1 MKSKYIFLAAMS
13 LLTLPAMA
21 QETYENARLL
31 EKDLNGTARYVG
43 MGGAMEALGADIS
56 TISTNPAGLALFRRS
71 AVSMSFG
78 GVLQHDAYSFA
89 NGKPA
94 HPTFDQIG
102 GVYTVSNSEDG
113 IWNIGFNYH
122 KSRDFNYLLSAGG
135 ALNNG
140 AQNKLS
146 YGKVLGGMDDNGYS
160 ILNLDERNGIL
171 RGKAPFTSQLDN
183 LYYNNFLVNPSKQV
197 GYNEATAYSMQR
209 AATGYVG
216 QYDLSISGNINDRVY
231 LGLALGLRDV
241 HYEGRALYTERLVNS
256 SNASIGSVEV
266 EDIRRVT
273 GTGVDAR
280 IGAIFRPIA
289 GSPFRFGVSI
299 ATPVLYDLNTDNTT
313 TLFNHTNI
321 TGYNNRNN
329 TSNGYGFK
337 VVTPWKFGASI
348 GHTMGGFLALGASY
362 EYADYGATDTRVN
375 EEGSY
380 YDGFYS
386 HYYES
391 SYSDKA
397 MNRHT
402 KETLKG
408 VSTLKL
414 GAEAKLSSAV
424 AVRAGYNYVS
434 ALYNKNGFKNGG
446 LDSYGSNYSTATDYI
461 NWGATNRFTLGLGYS
476 GKHFNIDLAYQY
488 SAVTG
493 DFYPF
498 MAFSVDKYNG
508 KDGAGNVITQHITG
522 DNTQTKV
529 HNNRHQVL
537 LTLGYRF

>member
-1 MKSKYIFLAAMS
+1 MKSKYICLAAMGF
-13 LLTLPAMA
+13 LALPAMA

-43 MGGAMEALGADIS
+43 MGGAMEALGADLS

-71 AVSMSFG
+71 AVSASFG

-94 HPTFDQIG
+94 HATFDQIG
-102 GVYTVSNSEDG
+102 GVYTMRNSEGG

-122 KSRDFNYLLSAGG
+122 KRQDFNYLLSTSA
-135 ALNNG
+135 ALHNG

-146 YGKVLGGMDDNGYS
+146 YGKVLGGMDDSGYS
-160 ILNLDERNGIL
+160 ILNLDERNGVL

-183 LYYNNFLVNPSKQV
+183 LYYNQFLVSPSKQV
-197 GYNEATAYSMQR
+197 GYNEATGFSMQR
-209 AATGYVG
+209 AATGYIG
-216 QYDLSISGNINDRVY
+216 QYDVSISGNLNDRVY
-231 LGLALGLRDV
+231 LGVAFGIQDV
-241 HYEGRALYTERLVNS
+241 HYEGRALYTEQLVNS
-256 SNASIGSVEV
+256 ANASVGSVSV
-266 EDIRRVT
+266 EDVRTVT
-273 GTGVDAR
+273 GTGIDAR
-280 IGAIFRPIA
+280 FGAIFRPIA

-299 ATPVLYDLNTDNTT
+299 ATPVLYDLTTENNT

-321 TGYNNRNN
+321 SGYNNFNN
-329 TSNGYGFK
+329 TSNSYSFK
-337 VVTPWKFGASI
+337 VVTPWKFGVSV

-362 EYADYGATDTRVN
+362 DYAYYSATDTRVN

-380 YDGFYS
+380 SDGFYS

-391 SYSDKA
+391 SYSDKE

-402 KETLKG
+402 KQTLRG

-414 GAEAKLSSAV
+414 GAEAKLSPSF

-446 LDSYGSNYSTATDYI
+446 LNSYGSNYSTATDYI

-476 GKHFNIDLAYQY
+476 GKHINVDLAYQY
-488 SAVTG
+488 STVKG

-498 MAFSVDKYNG
+498 MAFDVDKYNG
-508 KDGAGNVITQHITG
+508 KDASGNVITQHITG
-522 DNTQTKV
+522 ENTQTKV
-529 HNNRHQVL
+529 SNNRHQLL